1 MASTRKYKV
10 GDHVFEVVL
19 DGNWKFMDYTPIVRQ
34 RIESGRKGELSTACP
49 VRAGDPVPSRTLV
62 HGRSEMPA
70 DMDVFTLDFSNYE
83 PFSYEGAESPL
94 FTFTVRDASDP
105 EIILN
110 GKAPILKEENNLP
123 WYHIYEDNAE
133 TLYHFFN
140 APGKSA
146 GLLRVTNDK
155 KGGEFIPEPGMG
167 PYNVCM
173 QITTALMILYTYST
187 SGLKTL
193 LMHAS
198 VTEHDG
204 KANLFFGT
212 SGTGKSTHSRLWLEN
227 IEGSQLIN
235 DDNPVVRVM
244 EDGIFVYGS
253 PWSGKTPCYRNIR
266 RQIRTV
272 VKLEQYPENI
282 IRPTAGL
289 NAYASIVTSSSCIKW
304 KKEESEAVTRTSEE
318 IAMSLPS
325 WILKCRPDKEAAL
338 LCQTTIEK

>member
-1 MASTRKYKV
+1 MAYTRKYKV

-19 DGNWKFMDYTPIVRQ
+19 DGNWKFMDYTPDVRQ
-34 RIESGRKGELSTACP
+34 RIEKGRMGELSTATP
-49 VRAGDPVPSRTLV
+49 VRAGDPVPARTLV
-62 HGRSEMPA
+62 HGRAEMPQ
-70 DMDVFTLDFSNYE
+70 DMDVSTLDFSNYE
-83 PFSYEGAESPL
+83 PFLYEGTEEAL
-94 FTFTVRDASDP
+94 FTLTVRKASDA
-105 EIILN
+105 EEFLE
-110 GKAPILKEENNLP
+110 GKRLILKEENNLP
-123 WYHIYEDNAE
+123 WYHIYEDSAE
-133 TLYHFFN
+133 TLYRFFN

-146 GLLRVTNDK
+146 GLLRVRDNK

-173 QITTALMILYTYST
+173 QLTTALMILYTYST

-198 VTEHDG
+198 VTEHNG

-227 IEGSQLIN
+227 IDGSELIN

-266 RQIRTV
+266 RPIRTV
-272 VKLEQYPENI
+272 VKLEQYPENR
-282 IRPTAGL
+282 IRPTSGL
-289 NAYASIVTSSSCIKW
+289 DAYASIVTSSSCIKW

-318 IAMSLPS
+318 IAMTLPS
-325 WILKCRPDKEAAL
+325 WILKCRPDREAAL